1 MKNIVILAAGPPKP
15 NRERH
20 TEINKNNKKIIIDD
34 IIEKCRIENTS
45 LNIVVH
51 PNNLKLQNHIKN
63 NHNDINILFPED
75 DTIYSTFKKSLSVT
89 GDCVLVCGDLIN
101 LKNDD
106 VKKFVD
112 SKYISAL
119 CRYKTPWGN
128 NLISSNGIVKRFDI
142 GECITMISEEHKP
155 IFLSDANVN
164 NAIKY
169 FKYFYPNR
177 NINHYIFND
186 MGTFLNYSF
195 FFNIASNI
203 NVNSSDNIGTVYFE
217 HIIYEDND

>member
-15 NRERH
+15 SRERH

-51 PNNLKLQNHIKN
+51 PDNSKLLDHIRN
-63 NHNDINILFPED
+63 NHKNINILFPED
-75 DTIYSTFKKSLSVT
+75 YKIYSTFKKSLSVS
-89 GDCVLVCGDLIN
+89 GDCILVSGDLIN
-101 LKNDD
+101 LKKGD

-112 SKYISAL
+112 SKYVSAI
-119 CRYKTPWGN
+119 CRYKIPWGG
-128 NLISSNGIVKRFDI
+128 NLVGINGIVKRSDI

-155 IFLSDANVN
+155 LFLSDANVN

-169 FKYFYPNR
+169 FKSFYPNR
-177 NINHYIFND
+177 DINPYIYND

-195 FFNIASNI
+195 FFSIASNN
-203 NVNSSDNIGTVYFE
+203 NVNSTDNIGTVYFE